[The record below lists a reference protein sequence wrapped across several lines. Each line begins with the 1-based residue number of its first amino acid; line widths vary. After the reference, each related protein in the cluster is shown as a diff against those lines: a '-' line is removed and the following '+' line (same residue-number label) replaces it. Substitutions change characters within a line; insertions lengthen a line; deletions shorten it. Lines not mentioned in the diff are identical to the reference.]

1 MKFNNKYERIVV
13 ETGEINNGEI
23 ITEKYGFI
31 NTERQI
37 KNMMMSGERLY
48 RARAQMFDL
57 QEGDDFD
64 ENYPLDP
71 TRRPDFDLADV
82 SRIKEE
88 LDVRLAE
95 KSRDNKD
102 SDRSDPENPD
112 TDLEVEKEAAD
123 E

>member
-1 MKFNNKYERIVV
+1 MMFNNKYNRTFV
-13 ETGEINNGEI
+13 ETGEVNSGEI

-37 KNMMMSGERLY
+37 KNMMLSGERLY

-71 TRRPDFDLADV
+71 TRSPNFDLADA
-82 SRIKEE
+82 SRLKEE
-88 LDVRLAE
+88 LDVRMAE
-95 KSRDNKD
+95 KSRNNKD
-102 SDRSDPENPD
+102 NNSSVPENTGND
-112 TDLEVEKEAAD
+112 SEVEKEAID

>member
-1 MKFNNKYERIVV
+1 MQFNNKYLRTVV
-13 ETGEINNGEI
+13 EDGELNNGEI

-37 KNMMMSGERLY
+37 KNMLMSGERLY

-71 TRRPDFDLADV
+71 TRFPDFDLADA
-82 SRIKEE
+82 SRIKED
-88 LDVRLAE
+88 LDVRMAE
-95 KSRDNKD
+95 KSRDNQD
-102 SDRSDPENPD
+102 NNRSVPED
-112 TDLEVEKEAAD
+112 TDNDLEVEKEPVD
-123 E
+123 S